1 METGNGNVRKRKSEL
16 KNEINIL
23 IDSLTKKKSILTEI
37 LEESQRQLEMVSLD
51 SFNLEDFDV
60 LVDRKSDLLE
70 KNNLNDEGFDSIFQR
85 IRNELVAQK
94 VQYATEIALM
104 QELIRANLD
113 LGSDIHNIEQQI
125 KNGLDAA
132 LRENK
137 SRLTKEKLG
146 GKAVM
151 DYYKQANQM
160 NYVSPAFL
168 DQKK

>member
-1 METGNGNVRKRKSEL
+1 M

-160 NYVSPAFL
+160 DYVSPAFL

>member
-1 METGNGNVRKRKSEL
+1 M

-60 LVDRKSDLLE
+60 FVDRKSDLLE

-160 NYVSPAFL
+160 DYVSPAFL

>member
-160 NYVSPAFL
+160 DYVSPAFL